1 MTNDSTVFGIDQV
14 REETTTR
21 EICDTPHKQKC
32 CNAELPN
39 RTHGAQLTVTNA
51 SKLPNQQVD
60 QIRLRLGSHI
70 CNSTRRFF
78 FIHHTIMT
86 DFFEKKT
93 PFVIHQLECI
103 VTFQLLQLDD
113 DDWRLVGWLALQ
125 QRLQR
130 SLGRNCTRL
139 NSSSCVDDLIIRMI
153 ASQPAQVRE
162 YAKVCWLLSPSRLLF
177 AAKRGSNPRAGRQL
191 LTASKF
197 TFGSHWW
204 WSFDGDGSG

>member
-1 MTNDSTVFGIDQV
+1 MTNDSTVFDIDQV
-14 REETTTR
+14 HEETATR

-32 CNAELPN
+32 YNAELPN

-70 CNSTRRFF
+70 CNSTLIFSK
-78 FIHHTIMT
+78 
-86 DFFEKKT
+86 KKT

-162 YAKVCWLLSPSRLLF
+162 YAKVCWLLSPSRLQF